1 MAEAKTLRKEI
12 TRIAADYDIEWKGEL
27 ENLADEEAQGKALA
41 ERIKEADSGSA
52 MRKSDRSHRESPNSN
67 SNQGNSASPS
77 ERSEGSI
84 SSKTTRSPGTLPSKS
99 DTGPDVNNGKDNH
112 LDIDRTIDEASD
124 LADQTQLQQEKE
136 RAAQRKGE
144 VLDDESEGRGVG
156 SKARQESVQQGRER
170 GKREVGRNHERFED

>member
-1 MAEAKTLRKEI
+1 VAEAKTLRKEI

-52 MRKSDRSHRESPNSN
+52 MRKSDKSHRESESD
-67 SNQGNSASPS
+67 SSSAKSVS
-77 ERSEGSI
+77 SRSGS
-84 SSKTTRSPGTLPSKS
+84 SSGTLPSKS

>member
-1 MAEAKTLRKEI
+1 VAEAKTLRKEI

-41 ERIKEADSGSA
+41 ERIKEADSGAA
-52 MRKSDRSHRESPNSN
+52 MRKSDKSHRESESD
-67 SNQGNSASPS
+67 SSSAKSVS
-77 ERSEGSI
+77 SRSGS
-84 SSKTTRSPGTLPSKS
+84 SSGTLLSKS
-99 DTGPDVNNGKDNH
+99 DTGPDVNNGKGNH

-170 GKREVGRNHERFED
+170 GKREVGKNHERFED